1 MPIVAP
7 ISSHHDLYEEF
18 KLYNRHEQF
27 SHEGFAALFNY
38 LEQYSEDTGEPLV
51 LDVIGIC
58 CDWSEEHYKDISQN
72 YGIDLADCADEEEA
86 IEAVMEYLSDNTQVI
101 SLSEGKFLYV
111 NF

>member
-7 ISSHHDLYEEF
+7 INSKYDLYEEF

-27 SHEGFAALFNY
+27 SHEGFAALFDY

-58 CDWSEEHYKDISQN
+58 CEWSEEHYKSIAQYYS
-72 YGIDLADCADEEEA
+72 IDLSDCADEEES
-86 IEAVMEYLSDNTQVI
+86 IEAVEEYLSENTTVI
-101 SLSEGKFLYV
+101 SLSDGKFLYV